1 MDDVRELIREKIIF
15 LKKEKGVSYQW
26 IADKA
31 GVTRFDVAHLASDNR
46 KLGKNKLIKL
56 KEFILNY

>member
-15 LKKEKGVSYQW
+15 LKKEKGVTYQW
-26 IADKA
+26 IADKS
-31 GVTRFDVAHLASDNR
+31 GVTRFDVAHLANDNR
-46 KLGKNKLIKL
+46 KLNKNKLIKL